1 MPRALFEKL
10 GNARYISH
18 LDLMRVFQRAFKRA
32 GLPLTHTQGFNPR
45 PSVSI
50 ALPLSLGVESRCEL
64 LDFDLEHP
72 CSCDEICGRLNAA
85 LIDGVHIRGVYE
97 QGQKLKDLALLQS
110 RLVLEYDRQIPDA
123 VYEQI
128 QNLFFQPELIVE
140 KKGKN
145 GITQQDIIPM
155 IRRLSV
161 KRLTGEELEISALHS
176 CQNPS
181 LNPMQLVA
189 AVTKYLPE
197 LAPDYVRCFR
207 EEIYDAN
214 ETIFR

>member
-1 MPRALFEKL
+1 
-10 GNARYISH
+10 
-18 LDLMRVFQRAFKRA
+18 
-32 GLPLTHTQGFNPR
+32 
-45 PSVSI
+45 
-50 ALPLSLGVESRCEL
+50 
-64 LDFDLEHP
+64 
-72 CSCDEICGRLNAA
+72 
-85 LIDGVHIRGVYE
+85 
-97 QGQKLKDLALLQS
+97 
-110 RLVLEYDRQIPDA
+110 
-123 VYEQI
+123 
-128 QNLFFQPELIVE
+128 
-140 KKGKN
+140 